1 MSCNI
6 VLDIGKFMNSID
18 GLQTERAYV
27 FYDERR
33 NAHSFKLQAPFL
45 PCFIRVHF
53 KFWIFSTTVEWNTF
67 FTFVVVVAV

>member
-33 NAHSFKLQAPFL
+33 NAHSFKLQAPFFAMFYT
-45 PCFIRVHF
+45 C
-53 KFWIFSTTVEWNTF
+53 TF
-67 FTFVVVVAV
+67 QILDF